1 MLKGEVNFGQK
12 TNIVMISEL
21 NNPAGYTDVNKEDNS
36 SRSDMLLTIATGLD
50 RNDRIV
56 VIGVVQ
62 NLTSNINRIIT
73 KLQEES
79 KKRQILKNTFRKN
92 I

>member
-1 MLKGEVNFGQK
+1 
-12 TNIVMISEL
+12 MISEL

-62 NLTSNINRIIT
+62 ILLAISIG
-73 KLQEES
+73 LLLS
-79 KKRQILKNTFRKN
+79 YKKKVKKDRY
-92 I
+92 